1 MAYNVTT
8 TTIIPAGAPEF
19 DEWFDSIPV
28 DYFKDTP
35 GANGKNKFEL
45 LEECL
50 APPAEYQIENGISVN
65 LPTFTTTRSKNVNQ
79 AGEIVY
85 TSTNTWDSELDYRT
99 YDLLSTV
106 VFTNQEYLDW
116 SLSTLP
122 YHNIRDPELFPPDVN
137 VTIAS
142 DGEMILSDRTKN
154 TVNSLLPDN
163 LKRDTH
169 PAKAMYAKYV
179 DQSVTFITK
188 QYNEIFDVSVTTTF
202 G

>member
-28 DYFKDTP
+28 DYFTDTA

-50 APPAEYQIENGISVN
+50 APPTERQIGNAISVT

-79 AGEIVY
+79 AGDIVY
-85 TSTNTWDSELDYRT
+85 TAANTWDSELDYRT
-99 YDLLSTV
+99 YDLLATT
-106 VFTNQEYLDW
+106 VFTDQEYLDW
-116 SLSTLP
+116 SLSTLQ
-122 YHNIRDPELFPPDVN
+122 YQDIRDPVLFPSDQN
-137 VTIAS
+137 VTIGS
-142 DGEMILSDRTKN
+142 DGEMILSDSAKN
-154 TVNSLLPDN
+154 AVNSVLPDN
-163 LKRDTH
+163 LKRQTH
-169 PAKAMYAKYV
+169 PSKAMYSKYV
-179 DQSVTFITK
+179 DQNVNFITK
-188 QYNEIFDVSVTTTF
+188 QYNEIFNISVTTTF